1 MHCTGDQQA
10 REDKQRVFRTHR
22 GGVHSGLHEERGVR
36 KALHGRGG
44 EEHDASD
51 DDVDVLWHRHPKHFR
66 DFFLE
71 LALDPPVAEARPV
84 EDEIVGVAVVHEVKE
99 EVVVD
104 EDIIVDDQKKV
115 HLPGVQRDAKAQD
128 LDLAMLPVP
137 FGTIPTM
144 L

>member
-1 MHCTGDQQA
+1 
-10 REDKQRVFRTHR
+10 
-22 GGVHSGLHEERGVR
+22 
-36 KALHGRGG
+36 
-44 EEHDASD
+44 
-51 DDVDVLWHRHPKHFR
+51 
-66 DFFLE
+66 
-71 LALDPPVAEARPV
+71 
-84 EDEIVGVAVVHEVKE
+84 VVHEVKE

-115 HLPGVQRDAKAQD
+115 RLPGVQRDAKAQD